1 MANIKLDDLQ
11 GGVLAE
17 QVNYELQRVFDN
29 IKDPNVDESKTRQI
43 TITLKFKPTK
53 TEGMVEFTP
62 SIKTTLAPPTSEPTM
77 MIVEKDFSSGK
88 VIAKEYNNQ
97 IKGQMNMQDISEDI
111 PKEDNGKI
119 VDLLTGK

>member
-29 IKDPNVDESKTRQI
+29 IKDPNVDEGKTRQI

-77 MIVEKDFSSGK
+77 MIVEKDFHSGK
-88 VIAKEYNNQ
+88 VVAKEYNNQ
-97 IKGQMNMQDISEDI
+97 VKGQVSMNEILYATN
-111 PKEDNGKI
+111 KESKKV
-119 VDLLTGK
+119 VDLLAK

>member
-29 IKDPNVDESKTRQI
+29 IKDPNVDEGKTRQI

-62 SIKTTLAPPTSEPTM
+62 SIKTTLAPPSSEPTM
-77 MIVEKDFSSGK
+77 MIVEKDFASGK
-88 VIAKEYNNQ
+88 VIAKEYNSQ
-97 IKGQMNMQDISEDI
+97 VKGQVSMEDVSEDFK
-111 PKEDNGKI
+111 KENDGKV
-119 VDLLTGK
+119 VDLLAK

>member
-29 IKDPNVDESKTRQI
+29 IKDPNVDEGKTRQI

-62 SIKTTLAPPTSEPTM
+62 SIKTTLAPPSSEPTM
-77 MIVEKDFSSGK
+77 MIVEKDFASGK

-97 IKGQMNMQDISEDI
+97 VKGQVSMEDVLEDFK
-111 PKEDNGKI
+111 KENNGKV
-119 VDLLTGK
+119 VDLLAK

>member
-29 IKDPNVDESKTRQI
+29 IKDPNVDEGKTRQI

-62 SIKTTLAPPTSEPTM
+62 SIKTTLAPPSSELTM
-77 MIVEKDFSSGK
+77 MIVEKDFASGK
-88 VIAKEYNNQ
+88 VIAKEYNSQ
-97 IKGQMNMQDISEDI
+97 VKGQVSMEDVSEDFK
-111 PKEDNGKI
+111 KENDGKV
-119 VDLLTGK
+119 VDLLAK

>member
-29 IKDPNVDESKTRQI
+29 IKDPNVDEGKTRQI

-62 SIKTTLAPPTSEPTM
+62 SIKTTLAPPSSEPTM
-77 MIVEKDFSSGK
+77 MIVEKDFASGK
-88 VIAKEYNNQ
+88 VIAKKYNNQ
-97 IKGQMNMQDISEDI
+97 VKGQVSMEDVLEDFK
-111 PKEDNGKI
+111 KENNGKV
-119 VDLLTGK
+119 VDLLAK